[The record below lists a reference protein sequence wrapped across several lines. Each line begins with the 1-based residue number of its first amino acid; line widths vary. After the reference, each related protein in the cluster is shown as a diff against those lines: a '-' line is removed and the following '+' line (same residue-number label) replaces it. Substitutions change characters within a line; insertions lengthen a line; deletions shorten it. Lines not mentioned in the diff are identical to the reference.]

1 MMTKSPCDKAC
12 PDRTVTCH
20 GFCKRYKE
28 WQDIHEMELDEKR
41 RAKEAGVYHQRFQQK
56 RRRGQV

>member
-1 MMTKSPCDKAC
+1 MMTRSPCDKAC

-28 WQDIHEMELDEKR
+28 WQEIHEKELAEKR
-41 RAKEAGVYHQRFQQK
+41 AVVEAGAYEQRRRIR
-56 RRRGQV
+56 RRRGQI